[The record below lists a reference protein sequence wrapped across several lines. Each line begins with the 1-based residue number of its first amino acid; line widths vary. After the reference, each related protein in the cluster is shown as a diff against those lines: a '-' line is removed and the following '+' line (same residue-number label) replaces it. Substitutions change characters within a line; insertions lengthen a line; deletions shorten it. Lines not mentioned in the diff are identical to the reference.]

1 MSEFIDPTREAF
13 AALLG
18 LPRQGPIQMLNLI
31 RFRAQAAY
39 PDDHPNAGDGLS
51 GADAYRLYGKTA
63 GPVLKRVGG
72 RQLWL
77 ARPEFT
83 LIGPEGE
90 RWDMAFVAEY
100 PSPDAFAAMIRD
112 PEYREAVKH
121 RQAAVADSR
130 LVRMEPSAAGANFG
144 ETK

>member
-1 MSEFIDPTREAF
+1 MTDFIDPTREAF
-13 AALLG
+13 AAFRG
-18 LPRQGPIQMLNLI
+18 LPRQGPIQMLNLV
-31 RFRAQAAY
+31 RFRDKAVY
-39 PDDHPNAGDGLS
+39 PDDHPSAGDGLS

-83 LIGPEGE
+83 LIGPESE
-90 RWDMAFVAEY
+90 RWDIAFVAEY
-100 PSPDAFAAMIRD
+100 PSPEAFATMIHD
-112 PEYREAVKH
+112 AEYREAVKH

-130 LVRMEPSAAGANFG
+130 LVRMAPSSAGADFG
-144 ETK
+144 ETR